1 MDISRDFS
9 RQINH
14 VDVLFQNTC
23 EITRSKLDGM
33 HSERL
38 TSYFNHIADIN
49 ECRSDDL
56 ASIHSH
62 YAHNC
67 HADANCTNTNGS
79 FYCTCHTGYSG
90 DGVICQGEWIR
101 IAYQQTDLWTTFLL
115 KFPFQWT
122 KVSYRVWLI
131 LNLFLLSDVNE
142 CYPSE
147 ISEEYK
153 HLAHYCHDDANCTN
167 TKGSFYC
174 TCLNGYSGNGVT
186 CLGEDQLK
194 CKAT

>member
-67 HADANCTNTNGS
+67 HADANCTNTKGS

-90 DGVICQGEWIR
+90 DGVICQGE
-101 IAYQQTDLWTTFLL
+101 
-115 KFPFQWT
+115 
-122 KVSYRVWLI
+122 
-131 LNLFLLSDVNE
+131 
-142 CYPSE
+142 
-147 ISEEYK
+147 
-153 HLAHYCHDDANCTN
+153 
-167 TKGSFYC
+167 
-174 TCLNGYSGNGVT
+174 
-186 CLGEDQLK
+186 
-194 CKAT
+194 